1 MHSKRKKR
9 EEMSKNNLH
18 RKMMTN
24 GKRREKNCFQ
34 SEKTRQK
41 GQNEKTTA
49 ANEMVLSNFVIL

>member
-1 MHSKRKKR
+1 
-9 EEMSKNNLH
+9 MSKNNLH